1 MAVNIIGM
9 VNVATQPNITS
20 VGIQSSLQVIGQAT
34 FGNVHATGILSL
46 GSIISNTINM
56 NPIKIGLNALG

>member
-46 GSIISNTINM
+46 GSMISNTINM